1 MALPTEVREPG
12 GGKPNILAL
21 ILLATRKIATV
32 ERAMRKEVT
41 MGARIFASPEV
52 LPMIP
57 IKYTKAEKNW
67 GKTCGIAKKDPRK
80 ISDRKR

>member
-1 MALPTEVREPG
+1 M
-12 GGKPNILAL
+12 AL

-32 ERAMRKEVT
+32 ERAKRKEVT
-41 MGARIFASPEV
+41 MGARIPVSPEM

-57 IKYTKAEKNW
+57 MKYAKAKKNW